1 MTNWAHF
8 SSTVSREK
16 IQNHNIMVSFDVE
29 SLFSNVF
36 IEGALEAA
44 RRKFECDPSLAD
56 RTTFTP
62 AQIVDL
68 LDFVLWSTY
77 FQYNGSIYEQR
88 EGSAMG
94 SPISAVIANL
104 YMEVFEE

>member
-1 MTNWAHF
+1 MRPIASCVTTFAYNLSAFLADTLFPLKRNSDFAVTNSAHF

-68 LDFVLWSTY
+68 LDFVL
-77 FQYNGSIYEQR
+77 
-88 EGSAMG
+88 
-94 SPISAVIANL
+94 
-104 YMEVFEE
+104 